1 MKTGQKLLLG
11 IGVTAAVAAA
21 GAYLAAD
28 AVMNK
33 LQNHKKRNR
42 IKGYVKDNLN
52 GNQRVMDF
60 VDRLNDDDIDHL
72 LHMADKFGD
81 VRERVSQYSDRFQDK
96 ASDWRDVLKDYMAQK
111 RHED

>member
-28 AVMNK
+28 ALLDK
-33 LQNHKKRNR
+33 LQSYKNRNR
-42 IKGYVKDNLN
+42 VKFYVKDNLN
-52 GNQRVMDF
+52 GNQHVLDF

-72 LHMADKFGD
+72 LQMADKLGD
-81 VRERVSQYSDRFQDK
+81 VRDRVSDYSERFQDK
-96 ASDWRDVLKDYMAQK
+96 ASDWRELLSDYMKKKQSD
-111 RHED
+111 E